1 MNLKTS
7 KFTGKI
13 RAALPA
19 VATLATAAIIAFGFN
34 AGVSEQATA
43 KGKQIEMNPIV
54 EFDTNKGVIK
64 AIIYKRQ
71 APLTSANFLD
81 LVNRNFYNGL
91 TFHRYEPGF
100 CIQGG
105 DPEGTGTGNFIDP
118 VTHKIRYLK
127 LEKKAELTHDSA
139 GMLAMARTND
149 PDTASCQFY
158 FTLAPA
164 TFLDNP
170 PGYAVFGK
178 VIEGLDV
185 VMSLRKGD
193 KMTRVVELP
202 AK

>member
-1 MNLKTS
+1 MNPKRS
-7 KFTGKI
+7 KFGGKI
-13 RAALPA
+13 NTALPA
-19 VATLATAAIIAFGFN
+19 VATMVLAALISFGF
-34 AGVSEQATA
+34 AAFVDPAAA
-43 KGKQIEMNPIV
+43 KAKQIEMNPIV

-64 AIIYKRQ
+64 CIIYKRQ
-71 APLTSANFLD
+71 APKTAANFLD
-81 LVNRNFYNGL
+81 LVNRDFYNGL

-118 VTHKIRYLK
+118 VTHKIRYLE
-127 LEKKAELTHDSA
+127 LEKKPELTHDSA

-164 TFLDNP
+164 TFLDKP